1 VKEQAEIAS
10 RFARCDPNSE
20 TERLAAHLAFV
31 ENRVMIGRL
40 SQELLRLGCI

>member
-1 VKEQAEIAS
+1 VNEQAEIAS

-40 SQELLRLGCI
+40 SQERLRLVRI